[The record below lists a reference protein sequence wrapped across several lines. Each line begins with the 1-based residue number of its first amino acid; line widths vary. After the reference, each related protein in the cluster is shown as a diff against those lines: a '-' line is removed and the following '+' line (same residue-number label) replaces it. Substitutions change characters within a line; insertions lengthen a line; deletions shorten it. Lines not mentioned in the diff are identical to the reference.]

1 MEIYYTEG
9 IHGLEAKIAN
19 FNQAVHA
26 MRAILYRLRH
36 GYFPKPGVRAYLPE
50 AIEMAVKLINYRL
63 RSTNHFTA
71 AEVQQYAPKLRQVAD
86 ELWVIEV
93 KHKGELYIYG

>member
-26 MRAILYRLRH
+26 MRAILYRLQH
-36 GYFPKPGVRAYLPE
+36 GYFPKP
-50 AIEMAVKLINYRL
+50 AVKLYFPEVIDQAMKFIKYKLNNGINFML
-63 RSTNHFTA
+63 
-71 AEVQQYAPKLRQVAD
+71 K
-86 ELWVIEV
+86 
-93 KHKGELYIYG
+93 